1 MINDLP
7 SCVYAGGTTVGN
19 GSGNLRMSSSFRQIQ
34 QQYMQQGNG
43 KHNPKFH
50 IILIINDF

>member
-7 SCVYAGGTTVGN
+7 SCVYAGGATVGN

-50 IILIINDF
+50 IILIITDF